1 MARPV
6 EFEYDQVLESAMEQF
21 WKEGFEASSVQKL
34 LNATDINRGTLYNSF
49 GDKDT
54 FFKSCVDKYN
64 SLLKVTL
71 DTTLNVKEIKA
82 EKAVAAF
89 FDAAIITAP
98 PKKRTLGCLLVNS
111 ICESIVWNP
120 EIQKILKDSIN
131 VIRKAVV
138 VRTRELEKGKL
149 LAKGLNA
156 ELAADLLM
164 NLYAGLHV
172 NARSG
177 KSGKQL
183 AELASFTL
191 ASIKR

>member
-1 MARPV
+1 
-6 EFEYDQVLESAMEQF
+6 
-21 WKEGFEASSVQKL
+21 
-34 LNATDINRGTLYNSF
+34 
-49 GDKDT
+49 
-54 FFKSCVDKYN
+54 
-64 SLLKVTL
+64 
-71 DTTLNVKEIKA
+71 
-82 EKAVAAF
+82 
-89 FDAAIITAP
+89 
-98 PKKRTLGCLLVNS
+98 VNS